1 MIASYKSNLNIK
13 EWPDARDTDEDS
25 DSSVGR
31 PNDMPA
37 AHHEVPSMIN
47 VKLLDLL
54 SNVNLR
60 LIPGVFRF

>member
-1 MIASYKSNLNIK
+1 MPLKSQAIARWVSELAKSNNFNIK

-37 AHHEVPSMIN
+37 ANHEVPNIT
-47 VKLLDLL
+47 
-54 SNVNLR
+54 
-60 LIPGVFRF
+60 